1 MRPGRPYLC
10 VGPAPPLTRHRPRRH
25 LPTTLRRHAVAHV
38 TQRDFSQD
46 PSGASTRCARGFTAL
61 VRQRYC
67 CT

>member
-1 MRPGRPYLC
+1 M
-10 VGPAPPLTRHRPRRH
+10 TRHRPRRH
-25 LPTTLRRHAVAHV
+25 LPTTLRGHAVVHV

-46 PSGASTRCARGFTAL
+46 PPMVRTGRSRDVRRVRERCARGFTAL